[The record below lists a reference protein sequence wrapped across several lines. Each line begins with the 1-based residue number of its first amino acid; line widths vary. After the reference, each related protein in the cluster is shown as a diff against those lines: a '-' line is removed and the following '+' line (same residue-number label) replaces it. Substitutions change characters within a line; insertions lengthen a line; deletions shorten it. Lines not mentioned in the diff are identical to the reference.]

1 MRQVAD
7 TPRMPNHPRHL
18 LRRAHTCSSNQV
30 ALVLSVLVVHHHEKL
45 AACERRQRVFHGV
58 KTELGAR

>member
-7 TPRMPNHPRHL
+7 APRMPNHPRHL

-30 ALVLSVLVVHHHEKL
+30 ALVLPVLVVHHHKEL
-45 AACERRQRVFHGV
+45 AACERRQCVVHGV
-58 KTELGAR
+58 EAELGPR